1 MLGLGRLLIEAG
13 NPSSERVI
21 RMTEQKKLTPERL
34 MQAKTFLDDGVITK
48 DQFIEMTHGQADP
61 LEENESQ
68 ELAKIFDKINT
79 IEQRLMRIETAL
91 GKLTQAICSQD

>member
-91 GKLTQAICSQD
+91 GKLTQAVCSQD

>member
-1 MLGLGRLLIEAG
+1 MLSLGRLLIEAG

-91 GKLTQAICSQD
+91 EQLTQAICSQD

>member
-91 GKLTQAICSQD
+91 EQLTQAICSQD

>member
-13 NPSSERVI
+13 NPSSKRVI

-48 DQFIEMTHGQADP
+48 DQFIEMTHGQADT
-61 LEENESQ
+61 LEEDESQ

-91 GKLTQAICSQD
+91 EQLTQAICYQD

>member
-48 DQFIEMTHGQADP
+48 DQFIEMTHGQADT

-91 GKLTQAICSQD
+91 EQLTQAICSQD

>member
-91 GKLTQAICSQD
+91 EQLTQSICSQD

>member
-13 NPSSERVI
+13 NPYSERVI
-21 RMTEQKKLTPERL
+21 RMTEPKKLTPERL

-91 GKLTQAICSQD
+91 EQLTQAICSQD